1 MGYGAPQARRLIVIR
16 VNPYRR
22 TPHDKKET
30 RLHHCPLLNSRGGVW
45 GGGGSYSMVSAVQ
58 LREDVRH
65 GRDMILPVLRLAD
78 VWVVWSLAWSLSREV
93 W

>member
-1 MGYGAPQARRLIVIR
+1 
-16 VNPYRR
+16 
-22 TPHDKKET
+22 
-30 RLHHCPLLNSRGGVW
+30 
-45 GGGGSYSMVSAVQ
+45 MVSAVQ